1 VIRGQLGGLPIGDG
15 LPVRIMGVL
24 NASPESFYR
33 GSVATEASELA
44 RRAEAMAHAGADL
57 LDVGAM
63 STAPYLETAISADVE
78 AGRLAG
84 AVASVREAVDLPI
97 SADTQRALPARAA
110 VDAGATIVN
119 DVSGLADDPALGA
132 LVAAAGVDLILM
144 ARDTPPSRLTP
155 IGGAAARLRQALA
168 RARAAGL
175 VEARL
180 TVDPGIGFTR
190 QPGADAQATWNLAVL
205 RDLARLRTLGRPILI
220 GVSRK
225 RFIGTIL
232 GRDDPGERLNGSLA
246 ATAVAVV
253 NGAHV
258 VRTHDVA
265 ATREVALVA
274 AAIRDARAR

>member
-1 VIRGQLGGLPIGDG
+1 
-15 LPVRIMGVL
+15 MGVL

-33 GSVATEASELA
+33 GSVATDPDELA
-44 RRAEAMAHAGADL
+44 RRAEAMARQGADL

-63 STAPYLETAISADVE
+63 STAPYLETAVSADEE
-78 AGRLAG
+78 ARRLAA
-84 AVASVREAVDLPI
+84 AVAAVRRAVDLPI

-110 VDAGATIVN
+110 LEAGATIVN
-119 DVSGLADDPALGA
+119 DGSGLADDPALGH
-132 LVAAAGVDLILM
+132 LVGAAAVDLILM
-144 ARDTPPSRLTP
+144 ARDATPARLSP
-155 IGGAAARLRQALA
+155 IAGATARLRRALA

-175 VEARL
+175 AEERI
-180 TVDPGIGFTR
+180 TVDPGIGFTG
-190 QPGADAQATWNLAVL
+190 QGDAGAQAAWNLGVL
-205 RDLARLRTLGRPILI
+205 RDLAGLRRLGRPILV

-246 ATAVAVV
+246 ATAVAVA

-265 ATREVALVA
+265 ATREVVRVA
-274 AAIRDARAR
+274 EAIRDGWGGAP